1 MRALILFLILLVLPV
16 ASADYIDMSKF
27 AKQNTTVQEL
37 GKFSS
42 QPDLVYWSNETRK
55 FITGTESKW
64 DIDKWAYVVDYD
76 LDEGWILIYAN
87 RTEPVTVVDVFGG
100 VWKKTT
106 IHKGYNRLNFSGVQE
121 YAGLK
126 VVTVGSPWGFAILK
140 QKRDLFYFEDYPIAI
155 LKSELAKFGWQRAAG
170 ALGIFLVGFALS
182 YWLKRDR
189 LLISFLDNLII
200 LVACVVLIL
209 AILSV
214 DYTTAAVKIPV
225 GNTTVVK
232 QIPALELS
240 REKIRDMY
248 NWAFAVFFVLGF
260 IFARYLADYE
270 KLYLAIVDYSKPIRL
285 YELPYLP
292 KLGLIRD
299 HDNRLTR
306 ISFKDDFKQPVSF
319 ELDGESVKG
328 ILAVKVE
335 DSVNDSRAEFNLR
348 YSLIAF
354 FGMLVISVAADFL
367 NVFRID
373 LAYSLFLALITA
385 LLFNVKAIKQ
395 HFSLEVTKTKLIEC
409 SEIMNEDSYTKM
421 LKTAQIKQIAEDYN
435 RLLRAYVRE
444 KITMPRKTINELLSV
459 IREVRQVEQD
469 KAQGE

>member
-1 MRALILFLILLVLPV
+1 MLPV

-37 GKFSS
+37 GKFSN

-55 FITGTESKW
+55 FITGTGSKW
-64 DIDKWAYVVDYD
+64 DIDRWAYVVDYD

-189 LLISFLDNLII
+189 LLISFVDNLII

-214 DYTTAAVKIPV
+214 DYTTAAVRIQA
-225 GNTTVVK
+225 GNTTIVK
-232 QIPALELS
+232 QIPALELN

-260 IFARYLADYE
+260 IFARYLAEYE
-270 KLYLAIVDYSKPIRL
+270 KLYLAIVDYSRPIRL
-285 YELPYLP
+285 YALPYLS
-292 KLGLIRD
+292 KRGLVRD
-299 HDNRLTR
+299 HDNRLAR
-306 ISFKDDFKQPVSF
+306 VSFKDDFKQPVSF
-319 ELDGESVKG
+319 ELDGKSVKG

-335 DSVNDSRAEFNLR
+335 DEVYNSRAEFNLR

-354 FGMLVISVAADFL
+354 FAMLVISVVADFL

-373 LAYSLFLALITA
+373 LAYSLFLAVLTA
-385 LLFNVKAIKQ
+385 IIFNVRAIKQ
-395 HFSLEVTKTKLIEC
+395 HFSLEVTKTKLVEC
-409 SEIMNEDSYTKM
+409 SEIMNEDNYTRM
-421 LKTAQIKQIAEDYN
+421 LKSAQIKQIAEDYN
-435 RLLRAYVRE
+435 KLLRAYVRE
-444 KITMPRKTINELLSV
+444 KITMPRKTISELLSV
-459 IREVRQVEQD
+459 IREIKGGGDE
-469 KAQGE
+469 